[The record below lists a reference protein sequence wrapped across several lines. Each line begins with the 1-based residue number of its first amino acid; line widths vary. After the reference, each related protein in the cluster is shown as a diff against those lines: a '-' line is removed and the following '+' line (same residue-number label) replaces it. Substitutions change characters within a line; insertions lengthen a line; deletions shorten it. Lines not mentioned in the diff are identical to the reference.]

1 MKAHFWREI
10 RQPIHGGLQTGNLPT
25 QQRIIQRG
33 RTTFGLGEF
42 AHIQLHTE
50 GAANVFDDA
59 ARGDAV
65 GNQGHAVELDHGQ
78 IHKSERVSQPE
89 HHGFV
94 HGAAVVGEKGRHH
107 AAFAVGG
114 VLVGEGSH
122 DVGVGCGEADDT

>member
-1 MKAHFWREI
+1 
-10 RQPIHGGLQTGNLPT
+10 
-25 QQRIIQRG
+25 
-33 RTTFGLGEF
+33 LGEF

-65 GNQGHAVELDHGQ
+65 GNQGHAIEFDYGQ
-78 IHKSERVSQPE
+78 IHKGKRMSQPE

-94 HGAAVVGEKGRHH
+94 HGAAVVSEKGGHH

-114 VLVGEGSH
+114 VLVGESSH
-122 DVGVGCGEADDT
+122 GVVDWCRGRDDT